1 MFVSGNPALVVDP
14 VRIQIDSSHGLM
26 AGTALRNCS
35 DQTRVRIGLLF
46 NDFCWLATDRSA
58 FVDHLLASFNRNHRL
73 FVHDGGPLAW
83 NGLEGERLSLNAFA
97 ASGRNPSAVIVPPPG
112 LSARRPYLTTS
123 CRWPM
128 ADRTRTATSAASAP
142 SAMSGGLPNNSASAG
157 RSPWAPTG
165 GRSGDQAGGAVRKS
179 GALARETA
187 LGPNFAQPRNSNRGS
202 ESRKSQNSVELT
214 G

>member
-1 MFVSGNPALVVDP
+1 
-14 VRIQIDSSHGLM
+14 M

-46 NDFCWLATDRSA
+46 NDFCWLATDRSG

-123 CRWPM
+123 CRSPM

-142 SAMSGGLPNNSASAG
+142 SAMPRGLPNNSASAE
-157 RSPWAPTG
+157 RSPWTPTG
-165 GRSGDQAGGAVRKS
+165 GRSVQQRLEPVDNRCLQGNALVRPAMIGRDMQGLQFRAAVRAD
-179 GALARETA
+179 GFGQFVGL
-187 LGPNFAQPRNSNRGS
+187 RG
-202 ESRKSQNSVELT
+202 EPVI
-214 G
+214 

>member
-1 MFVSGNPALVVDP
+1 
-14 VRIQIDSSHGLM
+14 M

-46 NDFCWLATDRSA
+46 NDFCWLATDRSG

-73 FVHDGGPLAW
+73 FVRDGGPLAW

-165 GRSGDQAGGAVRKS
+165 GRSGDQAGGGGPKVWT
-179 GALARETA
+179 LAKGNRAWPKIHATA
-187 LGPNFAQPRNSNRGS
+187 KLGPGVKKQKVADFRRIDWIVAAIRAVVAS
-202 ESRKSQNSVELT
+202 
-214 G
+214 